1 MPSFARTLKK
11 TVLRAIPLVKQFFH
25 EVILTTQSETNRTLI
40 ALVTGIADYIS
51 LHLDIPLILDTF
63 VTLAGL
69 SELIIVHQIAKR
81 TPRRVTGSS

>member
-1 MPSFARTLKK
+1 MD
-11 TVLRAIPLVKQFFH
+11 
-25 EVILTTQSETNRTLI
+25 RTLI
-40 ALVTGIADYIS
+40 ALVTGIADHIN
-51 LHLDIPLILDTF
+51 LHLDTPLILDTF